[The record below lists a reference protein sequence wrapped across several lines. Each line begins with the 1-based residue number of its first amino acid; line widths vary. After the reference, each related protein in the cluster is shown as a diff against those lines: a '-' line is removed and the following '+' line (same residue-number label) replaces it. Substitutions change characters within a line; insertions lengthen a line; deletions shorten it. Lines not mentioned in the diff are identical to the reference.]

1 MSHNLKNCI
10 GKYNDFLN
18 NTFIYLGL
26 HWVFIVV
33 PGLFS
38 SCNEQGIPSSR
49 GAQTSVVA
57 AHGSEHWRG
66 CGTQA

>member
-1 MSHNLKNCI
+1 MSHNFKNCI

-26 HWVFIVV
+26 HWVFIAV

-38 SCNEQGIPSSR
+38 SRLNLRNTEGKEQRCSE
-49 GAQTSVVA
+49 VA
-57 AHGSEHWRG
+57 SDGVWLV
-66 CGTQA
+66 Q